1 MPNGTYTW
9 ICDITID
16 NGTLLTGLLEAS
28 VKARYVDA
36 NNDKVGDLVSEN
48 ITLQVDDGL
57 PLPIPAPATIVLL
70 GLGVLG
76 LGVGVRLRG
85 R

>member
-1 MPNGTYTW
+1 MWTPAAK
-9 ICDITID
+9 I
-16 NGTLLTGLLEAS
+16 
-28 VKARYVDA
+28 
-36 NNDKVGDLVSEN
+36 GDLVSEN
-48 ITLQVDDGL
+48 ITLQVDEEL
-57 PLPIPAPATIVLL
+57 PPLPIPAPATLVLL